1 MSNRESIYPLL
12 CEASGE
18 TDLPAAFIAHN
29 EDDLRHFINAEWSA
43 GDSETDGLIAD
54 LERHDWRELGDY
66 SFEFEI
72 GGMSFKRVYETARA
86 ALAAQPVA
94 QAPEGWRE
102 VVSGLITGIERADRL
117 TREQQLAFAN
127 AGRNMLAAAPSP
139 DGKAEQAAT
148 EVIGYISKRGLQ
160 ALRRGDSPTV
170 HAKKGT
176 YDIAIGVVR
185 EANKAEQAE
194 APSDADPLTPEQ
206 EEWVMDLAEKH
217 NLGRRVPQIGA
228 MRGVAPDVFYTDASY
243 RTHELFCFAAELLST
258 KEQS

>member
-139 DGKAEQAAT
+139 DGKAEQA
-148 EVIGYISKRGLQ
+148 
-160 ALRRGDSPTV
+160 
-170 HAKKGT
+170 
-176 YDIAIGVVR
+176 
-185 EANKAEQAE
+185 E